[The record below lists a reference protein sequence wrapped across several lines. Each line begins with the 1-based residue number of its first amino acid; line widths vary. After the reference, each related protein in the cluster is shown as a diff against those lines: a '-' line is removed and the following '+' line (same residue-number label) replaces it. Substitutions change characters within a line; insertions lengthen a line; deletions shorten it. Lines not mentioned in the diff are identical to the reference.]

1 MLTSS
6 SGSAFAT
13 SLGPQPVLPDCGVPA
28 APPRWG
34 ALIAGGAALFLYA
47 STMAPGVGW
56 YDSAELTAAA
66 ATWGIPH
73 APGYPLYTL
82 LTWLACQGPFDPAT
96 VTNGFS
102 VLSAAFSV
110 ALCWTL
116 IRNLGGGTAGA
127 YFGAALLATSAWLWN
142 NATVAEVYAPG
153 LCVVLGVFLLL
164 FRARARREVL
174 PVLLAGGLAGLGLGL
189 HYGVATCGLG
199 FGLLVLLHLPP
210 EPLIGPGQAHAAR
223 KLPDASLRF
232 GLRMAGGA
240 ALWASAGA
248 AVNYALLTFRAARDP
263 AVNALSIVPPGDP
276 VLWLALGGSYRA
288 WWGKESSL
296 GLLSKGAI
304 LGTELALQLQVG
316 LLLALLG
323 LAVLLRGTGTLLGR
337 SAELGSS
344 GRVVGG
350 SLCLALCGNI
360 GFFLRY
366 DVHDLENFF
375 LPTLALLCVAAGVGL
390 GALQG
395 LVRARWSHIPR
406 LPDLAWLLL
415 FLPFLQL
422 GAWEQFDRSEDH
434 SPENYLEA
442 LDAHLPHNSIL
453 IRTTLPREW
462 HYDTVFTA
470 WYQQALG
477 KRSDVRVL
485 TRPVPSPQIR
495 KAASN
500 EIRLHAQL
508 GRAVF
513 VLHPD
518 SAEVLGFKYHREG
531 PAFRLVMP
539 AGLPVPQHP

>member
-1 MLTSS
+1 MTLSS

-13 SLGPQPVLPDCGVPA
+13 SLRPQPARPDSGVPPT
-28 APPRWG
+28 PPRWG
-34 ALIAGGAALFLYA
+34 VLVAGGGALFLYA
-47 STMAPGVGW
+47 ATMAPGVGW

-82 LTWLACQGPFDPAT
+82 LTWLACQGPFEPPT

-102 VLSAAFSV
+102 VLSAAFAVS
-110 ALCWTL
+110 LCWTL

-142 NATVAEVYAPG
+142 NATVAAVYAPG

-164 FRARARREVL
+164 LRARARRQVL

-210 EPLIGPGQAHAAR
+210 EPRIGPGQAHAAR
-223 KLPDASLRF
+223 KLPHASLRF

-240 ALWASAGA
+240 ALWACAGA
-248 AVNYALLTFRAARDP
+248 TVNYALLTFRAARDP
-263 AVNALSIVPPGDP
+263 AVNALNTAPLGDP
-276 VLWLALGGSYRA
+276 VLWLALGGSYGD
-288 WWGKESSL
+288 WWGRESTV
-296 GLLSKGAI
+296 GLFSKGAI
-304 LGTELALQLQVG
+304 LIPELALQLQGG

-323 LAVLLRGTGTLLGR
+323 LAVLLSGTGALLGR

-344 GRVVGG
+344 GRAVGA

-360 GFFLRY
+360 GLFLRY
-366 DVHDLENFF
+366 DVHDLQDFF

-395 LVRARWSHIPR
+395 LVRVRWPHIPR
-406 LPDLAWLLL
+406 LPDLAWLLML
-415 FLPFLQL
+415 LPLLQL
-422 GAWEQFDRSEDH
+422 GAWEQFDRSADH

-442 LDAHLPHNSIL
+442 LDAHLPDNSIL

-462 HYDTVFTA
+462 RYDTVFTA

-477 KRSDVRVL
+477 KRTDVRVL
-485 TRPVPSPQIR
+485 TRPVPSPENR

-508 GRAVF
+508 GRAIF

-518 SAEVLGFKYHREG
+518 SAEALGFEYHQEG

-539 AGLPVPQHP
+539 AGVPVPQHP